1 MPRLCGQTTT
11 ESPHDYDRT
20 AATTEALALAIRSGS
35 GGPEWPHRPHKPLTP
50 PSPSA
55 GGALS
60 RRGPCE
66 PSGGRR
72 VAPRDEG
79 GKAEALGHPPIG
91 QRRALRRDNGAAARC
106 QHRVAGG
113 HIPFTRGRKARIDVG
128 GAFGELTEFHRRPA
142 RAPIGD
148 RQSRQECLGLRFE
161 MRAADHRNETRAW
174 RRPGSN
180 RAALLR
186 GARWG
191 TGREQQPLG
200 AAALDPTPEDS
211 LRRGGNDAETRT
223 SAAHE
228 RNIDRELIPPGEQL
242 AGAVERVDQDEAAG
256 DAVGEIG
263 RASS

>member
-1 MPRLCGQTTT
+1 RWFASRRASSAPWKLRDQLRLHPLRTRIPRLCGQTTT
-11 ESPHDYDRT
+11 ESPHHYDRT
-20 AATTEALALAIRSGS
+20 AATTEGLALAGATTLDR
-35 GGPEWPHRPHKPLTP
+35 EAA

-60 RRGPCE
+60 RRGPFE
-66 PSGGRR
+66 PGGGRR

-79 GKAEALGHPPIG
+79 GKAEALGHPPVG
-91 QRRALRRDNGAAARC
+91 QRRALRRDNGAAGRC

-148 RQSRQECLGLRFE
+148 RQAREECLGLRCE
-161 MRAADHRNETRAW
+161 MRAADPRDETRGW

-186 GARWG
+186 GARRG
-191 TGREQQPLG
+191 SGRQTQPLG

-228 RNIDRELIPPGEQL
+228 RNIDRE
-242 AGAVERVDQDEAAG
+242 
-256 DAVGEIG
+256 
-263 RASS
+263 